1 MVGSAGVYNVDDTRL
16 CSLPMLGLALSWRI
30 IELIIFLNTS
40 TFYQWKKKQLFIKIT
55 TFCDK
60 TDKPYK
66 IFANRYT
73 SVPPPATSA
82 MARASCRCST
92 LTSSFS
98 PRSWLSQFL
107 YIQWAKKAMGSAGCL
122 NAVSAKPLISCGQ
135 VLFSRNIVSFVQ
147 FISKSSHKR
156 GIKISVKVSSNQIF
170 STLVYYSFWIR
181 YLKTLTFF

>member
-1 MVGSAGVYNVDDTRL
+1 
-16 CSLPMLGLALSWRI
+16 MLGLALSWRI

-40 TFYQWKKKQLFIKIT
+40 TIYQWKKKQLFIKKR
-55 TFCDK
+55 TFFCYK

-66 IFANRYT
+66 IIANRYT

-82 MARASCRCST
+82 MARASCRCSS

-98 PRSWLSQFL
+98 PRSRLSQFL

-156 GIKISVKVSSNQIF
+156 GIKILVKVSSNKIL
-170 STLVYYSFWIR
+170 STLVYYSLWIWIR
-181 YLKTLTFF
+181 YFITLTF